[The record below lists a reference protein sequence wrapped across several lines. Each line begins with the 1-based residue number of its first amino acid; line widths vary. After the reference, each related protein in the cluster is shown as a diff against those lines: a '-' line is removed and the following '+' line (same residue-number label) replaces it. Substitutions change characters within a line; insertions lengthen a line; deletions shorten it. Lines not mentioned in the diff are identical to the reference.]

1 MIKVPMAFLC
11 ISAAVLGAAAL
22 HVPGKIVSTYDALR
36 ETHPRLAECYLWGM
50 ICVACVTVF
59 VVVMALVKLVK
70 NTRDRGSR
78 DDREV
83 PTTPAGIK
91 TAIGDNLEKA
101 GAIATT
107 GSAEDAEIIKA
118 ETTATE
124 IKLET
129 GTLEIVAFGT
139 ISSGKSSLLNA
150 LAGRDVFSSDV
161 KGGTTTDS
169 QEVSGGDKI
178 VLVDTPGIGEIWGAD
193 HEQIARTTAAK
204 ADLVL
209 FVVDGAL
216 KNFEFNALRNLC
228 AVNKRVLLCL
238 NKADWISEN
247 DRKLLVE
254 QLTDQ
259 LKVMIRPEDI
269 LVVQSSEA
277 VRNITR
283 VLPNGAEID
292 EQKSQPPDIS
302 ALSEHIQKVSQ
313 NEGKDLLLA
322 NLLLRSS
329 MLVVS
334 ARERV
339 RAHMDKRAKEVVES
353 HMWQAG
359 GMAALAPGFG
369 ADLFVTSVVV
379 IDMTFKLSKVYG
391 EPMTMEAA
399 RKLAS
404 ELGMNLATVLGTSA
418 VLPALGAAVATG
430 IKAVPGVGTIVGGA
444 LQGVIQALVTRWIG
458 LVLMEHF
465 RDSTQL
471 RSGSLMDL
479 ARKKWS
485 ELTTPAAL
493 ANLAKQAIK
502 HLKNSDSQVS

>member
-1 MIKVPMAFLC
+1 MAFLC
-11 ISAAVLGAAAL
+11 ISAAVVGAAAL
-22 HVPGKIVSTYDALR
+22 YVPGKIVSIYDALR

-50 ICVACVTVF
+50 ICVGCVTVF
-59 VVVMALVKLVK
+59 VVVRELVKLVK
-70 NTRDRGSR
+70 NTRNRGSR
-78 DDREV
+78 DDQGV
-83 PTTPAGIK
+83 PSTPTGIII
-91 TAIGDNLEKA
+91 AIGGNLEEA
-101 GAIATT
+101 GVIATT
-107 GSAEDAEIIKA
+107 GSAEDAKIIKA

-139 ISSGKSSLLNA
+139 IASGKSSLLNA

-178 VLVDTPGIGEIWGAD
+178 VLVDTPGIGEIWGAA
-193 HEQIARTTAAK
+193 HEQIARVTAAK

-216 KNFEFNALRNLC
+216 KSFEFDALRNLC

-238 NKADWISEN
+238 NKADWITEN
-247 DRKLLVE
+247 DRKVLVE
-254 QLTDQ
+254 QLKEL
-259 LKVMIRPEDI
+259 LKGMIRSEDI
-269 LVVQSSEA
+269 IVVQSGEV
-277 VRNITR
+277 VRKVTR
-283 VLPNGAEID
+283 VLPDGTEVE
-292 EQKSQPPDIS
+292 EQKKEPPDIS
-302 ALSEHIQKVSQ
+302 ALSEHIQKVTEK
-313 NEGKDLLLA
+313 EGKDLLLA
-322 NLLLRSS
+322 NLLLRSK

-339 RAHMDKRAKEVVES
+339 RAHMDKRAGEVVDS

-379 IDMTFKLSKVYG
+379 TKMTFALSKVYG
-391 EPMTMEAA
+391 EPMTTEAA
-399 RKLAS
+399 KKLAG
-404 ELGMNLATVLGTSA
+404 ELGRNLVTVLGTSA

-444 LQGVIQALVTRWIG
+444 LQGVTQALVTRWIG
-458 LVLMEHF
+458 LVLMEYF

-479 ARKKWS
+479 ARKKWN
-485 ELTTPAAL
+485 ELTAPAAL
-493 ANLAKQAIK
+493 ASLAKQAIK